1 MVIKYYCTDVV
12 LERRVNLQLVLY
24 DLRKNQ
30 KKMTQEQMARYLGI
44 TPKTYRSKELGNTE
58 FTLDE
63 MFEIAKLF
71 NKKIDD
77 IFLPRRYQ
85 NGTEGGNH
93 GKDSIFHSGGNR
105 HADCADE

>member
-1 MVIKYYCTDVV
+1 MVQRG
-12 LERRVNLQLVLY
+12 RRVILQLVLY

-30 KKMTQEQMARYLGI
+30 KKMTQEQMANYLGI

-71 NKKIDD
+71 NKKVDD
-77 IFLPRRYQ
+77 IFLPRKYHT
-85 NGTEGGNH
+85 GTKTMKGVKGG
-93 GKDSIFHSGGNR
+93 
-105 HADCADE
+105 

>member
-1 MVIKYYCTDVV
+1 M
-12 LERRVNLQLVLY
+12 QLVLY

-30 KKMTQEQMARYLGI
+30 KKMTQEQMAKYLGI
-44 TPKTYRSKELGNTE
+44 TPKTYRSKELGNSE

-77 IFLPRRYQ
+77 IFLPRKYQ
-85 NGTEGGNH
+85 SGTKSDERVKGG
-93 GKDSIFHSGGNR
+93 
-105 HADCADE
+105 

>member
-1 MVIKYYCTDVV
+1 MQYYCTDVV
-12 LERRVNLQLVLY
+12 PERRINLQLVLY

-30 KKMTQEQMARYLGI
+30 KKMTQEQMAKYLGI
-44 TPKTYRSKELGNTE
+44 TTKTYRSKELGNTE

-77 IFLPRRYQ
+77 IFLPRMYQ
-85 NGTEGGNH
+85 NGTNDGKRIKGG
-93 GKDSIFHSGGNR
+93 
-105 HADCADE
+105 

>member
-1 MVIKYYCTDVV
+1 M
-12 LERRVNLQLVLY
+12 QLVLY

-30 KKMTQEQMARYLGI
+30 KKMTQEQMANYLGI

-71 NKKIDD
+71 NKKVDD
-77 IFLPRRYQ
+77 IFLPRKYHT
-85 NGTEGGNH
+85 GTKTMKGVKGG
-93 GKDSIFHSGGNR
+93 
-105 HADCADE
+105 

>member
-1 MVIKYYCTDVV
+1 MVIKYHCTDVV

-77 IFLPRRYQ
+77 IFLPRKYQ
-85 NGTEGGNH
+85 NGTEGAKH
-93 GKDSIFHSGGNR
+93 VKGGR
-105 HADCADE
+105 Q

>member
-1 MVIKYYCTDVV
+1 M
-12 LERRVNLQLVLY
+12 QLVLY

-30 KKMTQEQMARYLGI
+30 KKMTQEQMGNYLGI

-71 NKKIDD
+71 NKKVDD
-77 IFLPRRYQ
+77 IFLPRKYHT
-85 NGTEGGNH
+85 GTKTMKGVKGG
-93 GKDSIFHSGGNR
+93 
-105 HADCADE
+105 

>member
-1 MVIKYYCTDVV
+1 M
-12 LERRVNLQLVLY
+12 QLVLY

-30 KKMTQEQMARYLGI
+30 KKMTQEQMAKYLGI
-44 TPKTYRSKELGNTE
+44 TPKTYRSKELGNSE

-77 IFLPRRYQ
+77 IFLPRKYQ
-85 NGTEGGNH
+85 IGTKSDERVKGG
-93 GKDSIFHSGGNR
+93 
-105 HADCADE
+105 

>member
-1 MVIKYYCTDVV
+1 MVIQYHCTDAV

-77 IFLPRRYQ
+77 IFLPRKYQ
-85 NGTEGGNH
+85 NGTGGTKH
-93 GKDSIFHSGGNR
+93 VKGGR
-105 HADCADE
+105 Q